1 MTSRATTSDYSARTT
16 MPGLVDD
23 LVFVSYDHDDRE
35 RVAALVQR
43 FKRRGWNVFWDR
55 ETRIGEKWRVVIEDR
70 LDHARCVV
78 VIWSRRSVDSEWVRA
93 EASRAAD
100 LGVLKAARLDRV
112 RPPLPFGE
120 YQTADL
126 VGWHGGRNAEL
137 DRLVRDIR
145 HVLASGLAQGSR
157 PTLRWSRDRSRLGV
171 RAARHFASR
180 IRSQTAMF
188 QASPEA
194 TAALRLALK
203 GVADTYAAV
212 NTAVDAFLTPP
223 ASRALNLPHY
233 RSLATGRLKTEIEA
247 NRAHC
252 THLAQAY
259 IESGGLR
266 DTLPSS
272 IEPAILDELD
282 SIFFELGTADE
293 DLFAA
298 MIAVGDGLETESGVV
313 VNMLLAG
320 EEKAAWKRIGDA
332 ERVLR
337 PLVRD
342 INRGMADLNRLAGTL
357 GLDLRG

>member
-1 MTSRATTSDYSARTT
+1 MPNSTVGSVTSDTSSP
-16 MPGLVDD
+16 PG
-23 LVFVSYDHDDRE
+23 
-35 RVAALVQR
+35 
-43 FKRRGWNVFWDR
+43 
-55 ETRIGEKWRVVIEDR
+55 WRKVVVP
-70 LDHARCVV
+70 RCVGHE
-78 VIWSRRSVDSEWVRA
+78 IGLA
-93 EASRAAD
+93 
-100 LGVLKAARLDRV
+100 
-112 RPPLPFGE
+112 
-120 YQTADL
+120 
-126 VGWHGGRNAEL
+126 
-137 DRLVRDIR
+137 
-145 HVLASGLAQGSR
+145 LASGRRVISHLAFGPR
-157 PTLRWSRDRSRLGV
+157 LRCFRRV
-171 RAARHFASR
+171 
-180 IRSQTAMF
+180 
-188 QASPEA
+188 PEA

-298 MIAVGDGLETESGVV
+298 MIAVGDGLETESCVHSS
-313 VNMLLAG
+313 A
-320 EEKAAWKRIGDA
+320 I
-332 ERVLR
+332 
-337 PLVRD
+337 
-342 INRGMADLNRLAGTL
+342 
-357 GLDLRG
+357 